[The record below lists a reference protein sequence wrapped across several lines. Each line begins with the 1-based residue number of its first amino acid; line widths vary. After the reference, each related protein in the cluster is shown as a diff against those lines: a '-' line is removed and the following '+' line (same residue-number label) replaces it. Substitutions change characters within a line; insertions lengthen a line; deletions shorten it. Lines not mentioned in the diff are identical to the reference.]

1 MKNEFIEFL
10 LSQIGDKTLGQI
22 ELSTGITKSYLSK
35 VLRGERATPKPDT
48 LKKLSKALP
57 CSYEE
62 LMSKAGYID
71 DRHNEKKKGVRIP
84 VLGTIPAGIPIEAI
98 EDILDYEEISEEMA
112 SRGEFFALK
121 VRGTSM
127 TPEITDGEIAI
138 IRKQDDADTGDICV
152 VMVNGY
158 DATLKRIKKSNKG
171 ILLVPTNMLEFEP
184 VFYTNEDIINLPV
197 RIIGKVVE
205 TRKTW

>member
-1 MKNEFIEFL
+1 MLAENLRKLRRSKGLTQNDLGKLLNVSNGTIAMWETAKRQPDIEMVTKIANLFNVSTDYL
-10 LSQIGDKTLGQI
+10 LNNK
-22 ELSTGITKSYLSK
+22 E
-35 VLRGERATPKPDT
+35 AP
-48 LKKLSKALP
+48 
-57 CSYEE
+57 
-62 LMSKAGYID
+62 
-71 DRHNEKKKGVRIP
+71 KKKGVRTP

-127 TPEITDGEIAI
+127 SPEITDGEIAI
-138 IRKQDDADTGDICV
+138 IRQQDDANTGDICV

>member
-1 MKNEFIEFL
+1 MLAENLRKLRRSKGLTQNDLGKLLNVSNGTIAMWETAKRQPDIEMVTKIANLFNVSTDYL
-10 LSQIGDKTLGQI
+10 LNNK
-22 ELSTGITKSYLSK
+22 E
-35 VLRGERATPKPDT
+35 AP
-48 LKKLSKALP
+48 
-57 CSYEE
+57 
-62 LMSKAGYID
+62 
-71 DRHNEKKKGVRIP
+71 KKKGVRIP

-127 TPEITDGEIAI
+127 SPEITDGEIAI
-138 IRKQDDADTGDICV
+138 IRQQDDANTGDICV